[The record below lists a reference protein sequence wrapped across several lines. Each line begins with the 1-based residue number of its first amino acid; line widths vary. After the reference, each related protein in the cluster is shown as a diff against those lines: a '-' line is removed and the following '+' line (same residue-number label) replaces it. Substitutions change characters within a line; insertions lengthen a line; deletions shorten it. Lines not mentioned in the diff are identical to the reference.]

1 MYDAKVFYIF
11 LSHFIVGEK
20 MSEQIVNRLE
30 ECLKS
35 FGIKKVNN
43 IMQLK
48 SEDNEIYK
56 VCMRVVYRNSD
67 NDIVMVDGSDLSA
80 EKLAEVVRYLKS
92 KNIKF
97 AVLT

>member
-1 MYDAKVFYIF
+1 
-11 LSHFIVGEK
+11 

-30 ECLKS
+30 ECLES
-35 FGIKKVNN
+35 FGIKKVNS

-56 VCMRVVYRNSD
+56 VCMRVAYRYGD